1 MLWALIIGL
10 FVGIVAKFLMPG
22 KDPGG
27 IIITALLG
35 VAGAAFGH
43 WIGLQ
48 TGMYQEGEPVGFFT
62 AVIGAMLILFI
73 YRLVVRRTA

>member
-1 MLWALIIGL
+1 MLWALFIGL
-10 FVGIVAKFLMPG
+10 LVGIVAKFLMPG

-48 TGMYQEGEPVGFFT
+48 MGMYQEGEPVGFFT
-62 AVIGAMLILFI
+62 AVIGSMLLLFI
-73 YRLVVRRTA
+73 YRLLFRKTA